1 LKNVSSLL
9 TGVAPAVTKV
19 YCHECGYQNT
29 EEGKYCSKCGALLP
43 DEESGAQDTVLY
55 SPDAEEKDTDISH
68 IRDVV
73 KEGVSLVVRSG
84 GGLTGETYT
93 PAGEKTTIGR
103 HPESDIFL
111 DDITVSRN
119 HALLLMS
126 KEGFY
131 IQDKGSLN
139 GTYVNHVRVEKQRLT
154 DGDQVQIGKYKLT
167 FIER

>member
-1 LKNVSSLL
+1 LWK
-9 TGVAPAVTKV
+9 VTRV

-43 DEESGAQDTVLY
+43 EEDAGPEATIRFSPEADERESDFDSL
-55 SPDAEEKDTDISH
+55 AE
-68 IRDVV
+68 VA

-84 GGLTGETYT
+84 GGLAGENFE

-103 HPESDIFL
+103 HPDSDIFL

-119 HALLLMS
+119 HAVLIQ
-126 KEGFY
+126 KPDGFY
-131 IQDKGSLN
+131 IQDQGSLN
-139 GTYVNHVRVEKQRLT
+139 GTYVNRARVETQKLT

-167 FIER
+167 YIER